1 VKITGVSNQGSSAE
15 SVEPQQ
21 LSGLPARDPVA
32 EGEKVGEIEGM
43 ASCGV
48 QDGLSIEV
56 ASLKDKKD
64 EEQVEEV
71 VHPPLVAGAAPI
83 FSESISH
90 DSSNDDA
97 DLLDLLVDTL
107 DGEFD
112 PNLLI

>member
-1 VKITGVSNQGSSAE
+1 MKITGVSNQGSSAE
-15 SVEPQQ
+15 SVERQQ
-21 LSGLPARDPVA
+21 LSGLPACDPVA
-32 EGEKVGEIEGM
+32 EGEKAGEIEGM
-43 ASCGV
+43 ASCGA
-48 QDGLSIEV
+48 QDGVSIEA

-64 EEQVEEV
+64 EEQVGEV
-71 VHPPLVAGAAPI
+71 AHPPLVEGATPI
-83 FSESISH
+83 FSESILH